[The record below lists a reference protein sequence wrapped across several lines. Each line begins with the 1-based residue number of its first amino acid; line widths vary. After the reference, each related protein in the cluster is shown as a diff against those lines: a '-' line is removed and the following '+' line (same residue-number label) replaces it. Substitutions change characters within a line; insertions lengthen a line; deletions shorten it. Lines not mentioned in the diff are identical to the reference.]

1 MPVRA
6 GVVGAGERPTRRDP
20 AETFTGV
27 VLQELLIAAN
37 APSRLAGLVDTF
49 APGARTA
56 WHLHPETRS
65 GHGLELFRG
74 LTICGD

>member
-20 AETFTGV
+20 AETLTGV

-49 APGARTA
+49 APARAPPGTCIPRPGPA
-56 WHLHPETRS
+56 TGWS
-65 GHGLELFRG
+65 SFAV
-74 LTICGD
+74 